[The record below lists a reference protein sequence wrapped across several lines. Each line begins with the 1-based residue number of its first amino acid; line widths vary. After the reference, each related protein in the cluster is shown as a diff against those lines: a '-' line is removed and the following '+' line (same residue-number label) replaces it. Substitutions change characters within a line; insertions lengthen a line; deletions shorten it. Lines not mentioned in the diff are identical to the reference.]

1 MYRYYK
7 IMLRVAA
14 AVALVACAAML
25 TTTQASAQFGF
36 EGIIRGAISHGY
48 YGGYSRHH
56 GRVHESKHGR
66 RSKSDEADDED
77 SSKGKGKDSK
87 DVQSA
92 DKDNRPDI
100 NKADVKPAS
109 AVSGVD
115 SGSKQGQPAASIAT
129 TSTAAASTTT
139 TPPSKPNTDIPAFT
153 PSR

>member
-7 IMLRVAA
+7 IVLKAA
-14 AVALVACAAML
+14 VAVALVACAAML
-25 TTTQASAQFGF
+25 STTQASAQFGF

-56 GRVHESKHGR
+56 GRVHESRHGR

-77 SSKGKGKDSK
+77 SSKKGKDSK

-92 DKDNRPDI
+92 DKDNKVDVKKVDI

-109 AVSGVD
+109 AN
-115 SGSKQGQPAASIAT
+115 QGQPQPAASTPAV
-129 TSTAAASTTT
+129 STAAASTTT
-139 TPPSKPNTDIPAFT
+139 TPAQKPNTDIPAFT